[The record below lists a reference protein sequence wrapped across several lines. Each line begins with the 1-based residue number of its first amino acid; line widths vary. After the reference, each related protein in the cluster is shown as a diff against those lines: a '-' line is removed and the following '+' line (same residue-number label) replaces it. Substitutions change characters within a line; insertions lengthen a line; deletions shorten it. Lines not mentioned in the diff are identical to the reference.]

1 MLIDGEKWAC
11 EACVRGHRVTTCKHH
26 DRPLIHINRKG
37 RPFATCS
44 VCNCTPCE
52 APEEHAKLKRE
63 VDAKCQ
69 ASKRAAGRSPRSTS
83 VGSLKP
89 IAPRPAPSS
98 TGGCDGCSS
107 GAAAAA
113 AAAAAGIRRE
123 SHSPPTG
130 DHRPRSTISASP
142 PPPPQSQLYQQQL
155 QTQGHGHGLIPDTPG
170 DSPLYLPGPAS
181 AAYPPSPTYCTIG
194 DGMPGALSMVN
205 PLDFEGGVGVSF
217 ADSASTAI
225 YALEDLDVSSLPV
238 EVFQGD
244 WSWLADEAAL
254 REAV

>member
-1 MLIDGEKWAC
+1 MGNKEIPKPPLSHHLWHIHTHPSSLSRNQSKADVA
-11 EACVRGHRVTTCKHH
+11 VR
-26 DRPLIHINRKG
+26 
-37 RPFATCS
+37 FASCS
-44 VCNCTPCE
+44 S
-52 APEEHAKLKRE
+52 L
-63 VDAKCQ
+63 Q
-69 ASKRAAGRSPRSTS
+69 RAAGRSPRSTS

-98 TGGCDGCSS
+98 TGGCDGRSS
-107 GAAAAA
+107 GA
-113 AAAAAGIRRE
+113 AAAAAGIRRA

-142 PPPPQSQLYQQQL
+142 PPPPPQSQLYQPQPQA
-155 QTQGHGHGLIPDTPG
+155 QGHGHGLLPATPG
-170 DSPLYLPGPAS
+170 DSPLYLPGAA

-205 PLDFEGGVGVSF
+205 PLDFESGVSF
-217 ADSASTAI
+217 ADSAAAI
-225 YALEDLDVSSLPV
+225 YALEDLDVSSLPA

>member
-52 APEEHAKLKRE
+52 APEDHAKLKRE
-63 VDAKCQ
+63 ADARCQ

-98 TGGCDGCSS
+98 TGGGSS
-107 GAAAAA
+107 GG
-113 AAAAAGIRRE
+113 AGAGFRRD

-130 DHRPRSTISASP
+130 DYDDHRPRSIISVSP
-142 PPPPQSQLYQQQL
+142 PPPPPPPSSQLCHQQQ
-155 QTQGHGHGLIPDTPG
+155 QQQGLIPGTPG
-170 DSPLYLPGPAS
+170 SSPIYLPGTS
-181 AAYPPSPTYCTIG
+181 TSTAYPSPSYCTIS
-194 DGMPGALSMVN
+194 DIPSSLSMVN
-205 PLDFEGGVGVSF
+205 PLDFENGVGVGVSSY
-217 ADSASTAI
+217 ADSASAAAI
-225 YALEDLDVSSLPV
+225 YALEDLDVNALPAD
-238 EVFQGD
+238 VFQGD
-244 WSWLADEAAL
+244 WSWLSLSEEAAL
-254 REAV
+254 RDEV

>member
-63 VDAKCQ
+63 ADAKCQ

-98 TGGCDGCSS
+98 TGGCGSS
-107 GAAAAA
+107 SGGAGGAAA
-113 AAAAAGIRRE
+113 GLRRA

-130 DHRPRSTISASP
+130 DHRPRSTLSASPP
-142 PPPPQSQLYQQQL
+142 PPPPQSQLYQQQP
-155 QTQGHGHGLIPDTPG
+155 QAPGHGQGHGLIPGTPG

-181 AAYPPSPTYCTIG
+181 AYPPSPTYCTIG
-194 DGMPGALSMVN
+194 DGMPGSLSMVN
-205 PLDFEGGVGVSF
+205 PLDFEGGIGVSF
-217 ADSASTAI
+217 ADSASAAAI
-225 YALEDLDVSSLPV
+225 YALEDLDVNSLPV
-238 EVFQGD
+238 DVFQGD

-254 REAV
+254 RDAV